1 MRALAT
7 LAEMAVEV
15 LTTGEGREK
24 TALGRRRASA
34 WFAARAAG
42 APLAIGRTTPPLR
55 PARPERPELPD
66 PRDVPRRRP
75 GSPAGRIA
83 LLHAVAHIEMNAV
96 DLHGDIIARFS
107 DHPMPLAST
116 TTWCKPPTR
125 KPSIPS

>member
-1 MRALAT
+1 MAT
-7 LAEMAVEV
+7 IAEMAVEV

-66 PRDVPRRRP
+66 PRGVHAAARAVRRGALP
-75 GSPAGRIA
+75 CCTPSRIS
-83 LLHAVAHIEMNAV
+83 
-96 DLHGDIIARFS
+96 R
-107 DHPMPLAST
+107 
-116 TTWCKPPTR
+116 
-125 KPSIPS
+125 